1 MYKSGF
7 ELAFRFESR
16 SKHIFFKHIRFLS
29 HFHFAEAFG
38 SIETKEYGTSIVLD
52 SLFIGKNFN
61 KLNWENFKFSQKRE
75 ELKFLFHGHALSA
88 THADEALFP
97 SQPFSHALPLS
108 ATLSHCTRNVDS
120 LEMESS
126 IVDASAASR
135 KRRRDEEEEEELE
148 QVFFIIV
155 SVVTMLLG
163 ALTWYHD
170 KYFVKEHARNL
181 ELERHSFLNRL
192 YRGTETDCI
201 EQLRVS
207 KKAFFKLCRI
217 LQEKGQLVKTK
228 NVPIDEVVAI
238 FLHILAHNL
247 KYRVVHFSYCRSMET
262 ISRQFKNVLRAIMK
276 VSKEYLKFHEYN
288 LESSVENKWRWF
300 KVNNCQYNKLNNYK
314 HIFRYKEE
322 NNETPTNWIYS
333 IWKGDKEI

>member
-1 MYKSGF
+1 M
-7 ELAFRFESR
+7 
-16 SKHIFFKHIRFLS
+16 
-29 HFHFAEAFG
+29 
-38 SIETKEYGTSIVLD
+38 
-52 SLFIGKNFN
+52 
-61 KLNWENFKFSQKRE
+61 EN
-75 ELKFLFHGHALSA
+75 
-88 THADEALFP
+88 
-97 SQPFSHALPLS
+97 
-108 ATLSHCTRNVDS
+108 
-120 LEMESS
+120 S

-148 QVFFIIV
+148 QIFFIIV

-170 KYFVKEHARNL
+170 KYFVKEPARNL

-228 NVPIDEVVAI
+228 NVPIDEVVAM

-262 ISRQFKNVLRAIMK
+262 ISRKFKNVLRAIMK

-288 LESSVENKWRWF
+288 IEGSVENKWRWF
-300 KVNNCQYNKLNNYK
+300 KVSLSFVSNYK
-314 HIFRYKEE
+314 VL
-322 NNETPTNWIYS
+322 
-333 IWKGDKEI
+333 